1 MHIILGILGT
11 LAAIM
16 FAISRFSANARQ
28 LGKGAQDLGDAA
40 QTLSNLPRKMRHR
53 RKAGK
58 EGLDLV
64 ETPVEAATVL
74 MIAVARMDGMGRVS
88 DTQVRKIESQLVD
101 NMQLNPED
109 ASDYVVQFRSLTS
122 HLKQPDS
129 ALYPMVDLLR
139 KTIGREEARQLSIM
153 VQIVGETDDGLNSD
167 QENLIRR
174 FDERMGI
181 MV

>member
-11 LAAIM
+11 VAAIL
-16 FAISRFSANARQ
+16 FAVSRFSSNAKA
-28 LGKGAQDLGDAA
+28 LGKGANDIVDAA
-40 QTLSNLPRKMRHR
+40 QTLSNLPRKMRYR

-74 MIAVARMDGMGRVS
+74 MVAIARMDGMGRVS
-88 DTQVRKIESQLVD
+88 DTQTRKIEDQLVN
-101 NMQLNPED
+101 NMQLNRED

-139 KTIGREEARQLSIM
+139 KSIDRDEAQQLSLM
-153 VQIVGETDDGLNSD
+153 VQIVGETDGNLNSD

-181 MV
+181 GT